1 MQIYCIVHKGL
12 EHPQNLLSTGVLE
25 ASPRTLRED
34 STNLNQAPS
43 GSYTLSFFFF
53 FFALLFS
60 SILLLSCNVLPTF
73 ENCLNPFSKKTEHK

>member
-1 MQIYCIVHKGL
+1 MQIYSMVHKGL
-12 EHPQNLLSTGVLE
+12 EQLQNLLSTGVLE

-43 GSYTLSFFFF
+43 GSYTIIF

-60 SILLLSCNVLPTF
+60 SILLLSCNILPTF
-73 ENCLNPFSKKTEHK
+73 ENFLNPFWKKTERK